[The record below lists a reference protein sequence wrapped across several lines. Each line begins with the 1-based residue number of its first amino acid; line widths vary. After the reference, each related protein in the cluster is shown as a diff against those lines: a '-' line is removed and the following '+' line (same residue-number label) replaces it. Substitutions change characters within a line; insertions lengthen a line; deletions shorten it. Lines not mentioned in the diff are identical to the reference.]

1 MIKGKHSQVNE
12 NSFVEN
18 YFFSDKDG
26 IKIINLMLIH
36 TYHNLLSKHIQDE
49 PRFYLQSMTLNI
61 NCSINF

>member
-36 TYHNLLSKHIQDE
+36 TYHNLLPKHIQDE
-49 PRFYLQSMTLNI
+49 PRFHRQSMTLNI